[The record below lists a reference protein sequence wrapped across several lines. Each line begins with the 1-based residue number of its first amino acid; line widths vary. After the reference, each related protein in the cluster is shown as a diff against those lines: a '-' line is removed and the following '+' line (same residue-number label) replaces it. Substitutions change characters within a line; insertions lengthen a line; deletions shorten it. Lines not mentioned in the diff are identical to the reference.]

1 MDRMLLPSEENDCG
15 SQIVCRIH
23 GNSFTVSN
31 VTASRVKVNGDSSE
45 LLAVTTDAPEIA
57 ISVGNIGANGTLKSN
72 TATIYIDL
80 AVTRIASSAR

>member
-1 MDRMLLPSEENDCG
+1 MLTPVTSLAVLLMVTMLEG
-15 SQIVCRIH
+15 SAEAK
-23 GNSFTVSN
+23 VSN